1 MREIYDVYNRQFSE
15 GRLETQHS
23 SQYGDFVSLDASNRY
38 FTPKRDAMNMTHILF
53 DRLVDPQGI
62 LEKMASV
69 GYVHG
74 EENIV
79 RYYARRTE
87 ENGTE
92 R

>member
-1 MREIYDVYNRQFSE
+1 MEV
-15 GRLETQHS
+15 LHS

-38 FTPKRDAMNMTHILF
+38 FTPKRDAKNMAHVPF

-62 LEKMASV
+62 LENMATA

-74 EENIV
+74 DENIV
-79 RYYARRTE
+79 KYYARRID
-87 ENGTE
+87 ENGAE

>member
-1 MREIYDVYNRQFSE
+1 MYNRSFPE
-15 GRLETQHS
+15 GRLETFSRSEYNDH
-23 SQYGDFVSLDASNRY
+23 VSLDASNRY
-38 FTPKRDAMNMTHILF
+38 FTPKRDAKNMTHVPF

-62 LEKMASV
+62 LENMATA

-79 RYYARRTE
+79 RYFARRIE
-87 ENGTE
+87 EDGTE